1 MKTTRLITNIISMVL
16 FAIIM
21 LQSCAAGVVN
31 SIDKNGSLSGTAGVI
46 LAFSMLI
53 GGIVGIATRKHIGG
67 ILTSGFFYFFSALL
81 AFAYV
86 GDFSDLAIWAT
97 VSLIFSA
104 IQFIGYIVINHSEEN
119 QFMQKVN
126 VTLSILIIVATIAI
140 STVGIHN
147 AWY

>member
-1 MKTTRLITNIISMVL
+1 MKTTRLITNIISIVL
-16 FAIIM
+16 FAVIM
-21 LQSCAAGVVN
+21 FQSCAAGVVN
-31 SIDKNGSLSGTAGVI
+31 SIDNNDSLSGTAGVI
-46 LAFSMLI
+46 LAFAMLI
-53 GGIVGIATRKHIGG
+53 AGIVGIAARKNVGG
-67 ILTSGFFYFFSALL
+67 MLTSGFFYLISSLL

-104 IQFIGYIVINHSEEN
+104 IQFIGYIVINHSEED
-119 QFMQKVN
+119 QFLQKLN
-126 VTLSILIIVATIAI
+126 VTLSILIIISTIAI

>member
-16 FAIIM
+16 FAVIM
-21 LQSCAAGVVN
+21 FQSCAAGVVN

-53 GGIVGIATRKHIGG
+53 AGIVGIAARKHIGG
-67 ILTSGFFYFFSALL
+67 ILTSGLFYFLSALL

-104 IQFIGYIVINHSEEN
+104 LQFIGYVAIDHSNEN
-119 QFMQKVN
+119 EFMQKLN
-126 VTLSILIIVATIAI
+126 IVTSILIIVAIIAI
-140 STVGIHN
+140 SVVGINH